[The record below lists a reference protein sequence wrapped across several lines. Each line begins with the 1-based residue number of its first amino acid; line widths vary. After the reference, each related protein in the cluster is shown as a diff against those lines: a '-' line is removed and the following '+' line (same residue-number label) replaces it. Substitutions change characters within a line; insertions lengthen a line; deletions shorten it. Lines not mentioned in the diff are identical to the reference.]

1 MRRWTSGNWFSE
13 AWIGIE
19 HSRLCVRGQAQNLL
33 AGRGRRLYA
42 ATMRRAVSVAFAVFL
57 ALATGVFDARADQKD
72 PRLDALFTE
81 LQKATGTLQA
91 QTITQQIWAI
101 WTTSDNPEVNR
112 LMEEGVDAMSSQD
125 YKTALADFT
134 KMIGI
139 APDFAEGWNKRATVL
154 WLLNDY
160 EGSMADVDKTLALEP
175 RHFGALWGLGVM
187 DAALEHDEE
196 AVAAFEKALAVNPHM
211 DGVSEQIEALKKR
224 IKEKQI

>member
-1 MRRWTSGNWFSE
+1 
-13 AWIGIE
+13 
-19 HSRLCVRGQAQNLL
+19 
-33 AGRGRRLYA
+33 
-42 ATMRRAVSVAFAVFL
+42 MRRAFSVAFAVFL
-57 ALATGVFDARADQKD
+57 ALATGAPGARADQKD
-72 PRLDALFTE
+72 PRLDALFAE
-81 LQKATGTLQA
+81 LQKATGTLQI
-91 QTITQQIWAI
+91 QTITRQIWEI

-112 LMEEGVDAMSSQD
+112 LMEEGVGAMSSQD

-175 RHFGALWGLGVM
+175 RHFGALWGLGTM

-196 AVAAFEKALAVNPHM
+196 AIAAFEKALAVNPHM
-211 DGVSEQIEALKKR
+211 DGVPEQIETLKQR
-224 IKEKQI
+224 IKDKQI

>member
-1 MRRWTSGNWFSE
+1 MK
-13 AWIGIE
+13 
-19 HSRLCVRGQAQNLL
+19 
-33 AGRGRRLYA
+33 
-42 ATMRRAVSVAFAVFL
+42 RAVSIGFAVVF
-57 ALATGVFDARADQKD
+57 AMATWASGGARADQKD
-72 PRLDALFTE
+72 PRLDALFAE
-81 LQKATGTLQA
+81 LQKVTGTLQA
-91 QTITQQIWAI
+91 RTITEQIWAI

-112 LMEEGVDAMSSQD
+112 LMGEGVDAMSSQD

-211 DGVSEQIEALKKR
+211 DGVPEQIEALTKR